1 MLCTS
6 GAITM
11 AFTLFCDSEVEKFEP
26 VHEITLRS
34 ACKLT
39 VDVLEANPR
48 FMGSGICC
56 VKMQCHCIDYS
67 LVHNRSG
74 GFRGSSL
81 EPPSRL

>member
-1 MLCTS
+1 MCMLCTT

-11 AFTLFCDSEVEKFEP
+11 AFTLLCDSELEKFEP

-48 FMGSGICC
+48 FMGTATLCQDAMPLYTLQLSA
-56 VKMQCHCIDYS
+56 
-67 LVHNRSG
+67 
-74 GFRGSSL
+74 
-81 EPPSRL
+81 